1 MLVLGIESS
10 HDDTGIALIKDL
22 QIIFNYQIS
31 QIALHQQ
38 YGGTIPELAS
48 REHYHNFYLL
58 LNKILNEQK
67 KWLNQID
74 YIAYTKEPGLIGA
87 LQMGQIFA
95 QALAQALNKPLQ
107 AINHLDGHIFSV
119 LLHHENETKPE
130 IIYPAL
136 ALIVSGGHS
145 NLYYLKS
152 ACQKELLSQTLDDA
166 VGEVFDKVGRIL
178 NLDFPGGP
186 QIDRLFQKHQK
197 ADFQKF
203 QFKWPQIKTNFDFS
217 FSGFKTQAL
226 HLSQK
231 EKPSNYYLIAIA
243 FQKAVIDY
251 LINQVKK
258 VLKDQSVK
266 TLILAGGVSA
276 NSYLRTEFLK
286 LHHNV
291 LLPKLTYATDNGA
304 MIALAWIEQLKNH
317 PKLAS

>member
-1 MLVLGIESS
+1 MLGLGIESS
-10 HDDTGIALIKDL
+10 HDDTGIALIKDH
-22 QIIFNYQIS
+22 QVIFNYQIS

-74 YIAYTKEPGLIGA
+74 YIVYTKEPGLIGA

-152 ACQKELLSQTLDDA
+152 ACQKELLGQTLDDA

-186 QIDRLFQKHQK
+186 QIDLLFQKHQK
-197 ADFQKF
+197 VDFQKF
-203 QFKWPQIKTNFDFS
+203 QFKWPQIKTSFDFS

-226 HLSQK
+226 YWSQK
-231 EKPSNYYLIAIA
+231 EKQNNYYLIAVA
-243 FQKAVIDY
+243 FQKTVIDY

-258 VLKDQSVK
+258 VLNEQSVK

-276 NSYLRTEFLK
+276 NSYLRAEFLK

-291 LLPKLTYATDNGA
+291 LLPKLTFATDNGA
-304 MIALAWIEQLKNH
+304 MIASAWIEALKNH